1 MKIENKRMTEE
12 HEKKKMLDNKIEELK
27 YRKAETMKLLNRVY
41 SLGVVQKKYCNFIA
55 IGTLYE
61 YFANGRTVSLEL
73 TPNDKGAYNLYEE
86 ESRMEKVITR
96 LDIVVSR
103 LNSIRTMQSFIY
115 NAITDSQ
122 RQLDSIQESINRLGE
137 YNQRIINQNRDTNRY
152 LSSLVDNNSTFRIET
167 Y

>member
-1 MKIENKRMTEE
+1 MQF
-12 HEKKKMLDNKIEELK
+12 
-27 YRKAETMKLLNRVY
+27 
-41 SLGVVQKKYCNFIA
+41 S
-55 IGTLYE
+55 LYE